1 MGAGHAIGD
10 GDELVAG
17 VAREIIFKKYFK
29 LFLLIFKLTRQ
40 LETLWAGLAL
50 VAIDNLKHPRNVALI
65 GAERIGWRYWSHV
78 QELFKLI

>member
-50 VAIDNLKHPRNVALI
+50 VAIDNLEHARNVALI
-65 GAERIGWRYWSHV
+65 SSKRVGRGDRSHV
-78 QELFKLI
+78 EEL